1 MKHVSEMT
9 VKELKTYCKKH
20 EIRGYSKLRKVQILS
35 LIEKKG
41 NKKVNQKK
49 IVIPQIPKRKAKQ
62 LYKIMYDFDNFC
74 VENNLQYWVEG
85 GTLMGALRHGGII
98 PWDDDVD
105 VQMLMKDYLKLAN
118 MKDELKKHKLEIHYE
133 KDYGNLMKISYI
145 NKKPLGKNKSWSF
158 PFIDVFSMS
167 LSRDKKYY
175 QYSNKIWRELS
186 GSKIKV
192 SDVFPLKRVKFCGT
206 KVYAPK
212 NGVNYLKENYGKNV
226 MKEAYFQGFHSGKYK
241 KGEREM
247 VGKYFKLKEFK
258 PAQPC
263 FYERKSRKRTSKK
276 KSRRKVKSRK
286 RTSKKKSRR
295 KVKSRKRTSK
305 KKSRRKVKSRKRTS
319 KKKSRRKVKSRKRT
333 SKKKSRRKV
342 KSRKRTSKKKSRKPK
357 TSRKI
362 VQKSPQVLGSEIYGL
377 DRQIKRLNEE
387 IKERKTTQKGVQK
400 QLDKDLK
407 IKDPGIRIEQDIAYN
422 EGLVQDIQK
431 DIDKSEQQKKEI
443 EHTLEIYRNISKKIK
458 IKNKDMRT
466 IQQLRYNI
474 YKIKNKELKKKLM
487 DMLRTYK
494 MTYL

>member
-9 VKELKTYCKKH
+9 VKELKAYCKKH
-20 EIRGYSKLRKVQILS
+20 GISGYSKLKKAQIVS
-35 LIEKKG
+35 LIEKQGKQKG
-41 NKKVNQKK
+41 KGKE
-49 IVIPQIPKRKAKQ
+49 IIPQIPKRKAQQ

-74 VENNLQYWVEG
+74 VKNNLQYWVEG

-98 PWDDDVD
+98 PWDDDID
-105 VQMLMKDYLKLAN
+105 VQMLMEDYLKLAN
-118 MKDELKKHKLEIHYE
+118 MGDELKKHQLEIHYE
-133 KDYGNLMKISYI
+133 KDYGNLMKISYV

-247 VGKYFKLKEFK
+247 VGKYFKLREFK

-263 FYERKSRKRTSKK
+263 FYEKKKRSRKP
-276 KSRRKVKSRK
+276 
-286 RTSKKKSRR
+286 
-295 KVKSRKRTSK
+295 
-305 KKSRRKVKSRKRTS
+305 
-319 KKKSRRKVKSRKRT
+319 
-333 SKKKSRRKV
+333 
-342 KSRKRTSKKKSRKPK
+342 KKKSRKPK
-357 TSRKI
+357 KKSRKPKKSRKTTKSRKTNIKPKKI
-362 VQKSPQVLGSEIYGL
+362 VQKSPQVLGSEIL
-377 DRQIKRLNEE
+377 ELNRQMKRLNDQ
-387 IKERKTTQKGVQK
+387 IKERKSTQKDAQK

-407 IKDPGIRIEQDIAYN
+407 IKDPGIRVQQDIAYN
-422 EGLVQDIQK
+422 EGLVKDIQK
-431 DIDKSEQQKKEI
+431 DIDKLDQQKKEI
-443 EHTLEIYRNISKKIK
+443 EPTLEVYQNISKKIK
-458 IKNKDMRT
+458 MKNKDMRT
-466 IQQLRYNI
+466 IQKLRYNI
-474 YKIKNKELKKKLM
+474 SKVKNTELKKKLM
-487 DMLRTYK
+487 DMLRR
-494 MTYL
+494 

>member
-276 KSRRKVKSRK
+276 KSR
-286 RTSKKKSRR
+286 
-295 KVKSRKRTSK
+295 
-305 KKSRRKVKSRKRTS
+305 
-319 KKKSRRKVKSRKRT
+319 
-333 SKKKSRRKV
+333 
-342 KSRKRTSKKKSRKPK
+342 KPK